1 MTWQKFM
8 ENHFS
13 RLVFIFWFT
22 SLFVVIFL
30 LGQLDHIIHGDLY
43 DFGLEF
49 SSVWATPYWVT
60 LRLIYVWL
68 IGPSVLG
75 AIAFGFDF
83 WKKTNGNANDNKNG
97 NNKISKQKGVAKA
110 GQVARINGNHVVI
123 SCPACKKT
131 FGRPLV
137 MLDFGGGKDKLV
149 SVCPYCNTKLGD
161 GFQKEKED
169 IEFGVLQLDKKMKTN
184 STK

>member
-8 ENHFS
+8 EQHFS

-30 LGQLDHIIHGDLY
+30 LGQLDHIIHGELY

-49 SSVWATPYWVT
+49 SFAWATPYWMT

-75 AIAFGFDF
+75 AISFGFDF
-83 WKKTNGNANDNKNG
+83 WKRANG
-97 NNKISKQKGVAKA
+97 NNGISKRKGVAKA

-149 SVCPYCNTKLGD
+149 NVCPYCNTKLGD
-161 GFQKEKED
+161 GFEKETED
-169 IEFGVLQLDKKMKTN
+169 IEVEVLQLDEKVKMN